1 NYVIQNIIGYD
12 AIVTNWMI
20 NLFNGKGFL
29 FNVYSKDVFDVSRA
43 DTSGAQQMVSFLP
56 LFWQKLV
63 ILVSTMFL
71 FFTTSTL
78 VSFTLKETQE
88 RMLRFTYLLQYH
100 IRQGIP
106 VTKLVCTHLIESLVF
121 VPIMVGIMGF
131 LYEFFG
137 DSMLT
142 FMLLSMLWICECYT
156 VVCVRT
162 TTSAMLF
169 PRFSFVLFC
178 FFHFYSFSFP
188 FGFSYVAL
196 ATVSTMLWY
205 IMVHFWNQY
214 ELPALLSGRINA

>member
-1 NYVIQNIIGYD
+1 MTLLALVQYD

-20 NLFNGKGFL
+20 NLFHGQGFL

-43 DTSGAQQMVSFLP
+43 DTSGAQQVEQDRHCAADAAGYCELTVEDAGSSMSSPFVRAAVSFFQPTAEMVSFLP

-100 IRQGIP
+100 IRQRLP

-142 FMLLSMLWICECYT
+142 FLLLSMLWICECYT
-156 VVCVRT
+156 VV
-162 TTSAMLF
+162 
-169 PRFSFVLFC
+169 
-178 FFHFYSFSFP
+178 
-188 FGFSYVAL
+188 
-196 ATVSTMLWY
+196 W
-205 IMVHFWNQY
+205 
-214 ELPALLSGRINA
+214 